1 MEKKTYIKIF
11 IFLLLL
17 TGIIL
22 AIVLPITAIKLKSL
36 NKEIFN
42 IRSKFFPNNTFGKKN
57 IHTKYPYR
65 LSDMVRME
73 KMRQAE
79 GLPGETMTQ
88 HYFKKYPNSIA
99 TKYMKM
105 IKTLPKTKQNNNIE
119 LLKKI
124 INEQK
129 YQKYHNHNTN
139 IVIHIRTG
147 DVIDQ
152 QKYSVD
158 EFLSKKRQ
166 YETKKWKGNFYV
178 KPLSYYKSLLEKIDQ
193 LGLDKNIILVTGFHK
208 KDDHS
213 KSLQYIDKI
222 QKFFEKN
229 GYLVTTRINR
239 DPDEDFVFI
248 STSKYYIPSGG
259 GFSLLLSSMVV
270 SLGGMVIL
278 EKNPEYN
285 RKKHRDRNIKEFDNF
300 EISNNMSIQN
310 DDYINTL
317 LQH

>member
-22 AIVLPITAIKLKSL
+22 AIVLPIT
-36 NKEIFN
+36 NKE
-42 IRSKFFPNNTFGKKN
+42 T
-57 IHTKYPYR
+57 YAYR
-65 LSDMVRME
+65 LGDIVKGHQYRYRRDGWLWH
-73 KMRQAE
+73 K
-79 GLPGETMTQ
+79 T
-88 HYFKKYPNSIA
+88 HYPKSIA
-99 TKYMKM
+99 TKYMKI
-105 IKTLPKTKQNNNIE
+105 IKTLPKSKQNNNVE
-119 LLKKI
+119 VLQKI

-129 YQKYHNHNTN
+129 YKKYHNHNSN

-158 EFLSKKRQ
+158 QFLSKERP
-166 YETKKWKGNFYV
+166 YVTGEGVVRPHYYV

-208 KDDHS
+208 EDDHS

-229 GYLVTTRINR
+229 GYLVTTRINH

-278 EKNPEYN
+278 EKTPEYN
-285 RKKHRDRNIKEFDNF
+285 RKKYRDRNIKEFDNF
-300 EISNNMSIQN
+300 DISNRWLTQNNDSIR
-310 DDYINTL
+310 DL

>member
-22 AIVLPITAIKLKSL
+22 AIVLPIT
-36 NKEIFN
+36 NKE
-42 IRSKFFPNNTFGKKN
+42 T
-57 IHTKYPYR
+57 YAYR
-65 LSDMVRME
+65 LGDMVKHQDFRYRGDGRLWH
-73 KMRQAE
+73 KIHH
-79 GLPGETMTQ
+79 P
-88 HYFKKYPNSIA
+88 KSIA
-99 TKYMKM
+99 TKYMKI
-105 IKTLPKTKQNNNIE
+105 IKTLPKSKQNNNIE
-119 LLKKI
+119 VLQKI

-129 YQKYHNHNTN
+129 YKKYHNHNTN

-147 DVIDQ
+147 DVIDK

-158 EFLSKKRQ
+158 QFLSKKRPYIVEGKVRPQ
-166 YETKKWKGNFYV
+166 HYV

-193 LGLDKNIILVTGFHK
+193 LGLDKNIILVTGFHRE
-208 KDDHS
+208 DDHS

-229 GYLVTTRINR
+229 GYLVTTRINH

-259 GFSLLLSSMVV
+259 GFSRLLISMVV

-278 EKNPEYN
+278 EKDPKYN
-285 RKKHRDRNIKEFDNF
+285 RKKLRDRNIKEFDNF
-300 EISNNMSIQN
+300 DISNRWPTQN
-310 DDYINTL
+310 DDYISKL